1 MVPLVGVMFGNILG
15 SIATFLP
22 INTNWFK
29 NMSAWLQGN
38 FSTVMKGN
46 YEWLFLMI
54 PLWFVIYLFA
64 YHFTVVGMGEAFA
77 NSLGVHYQRIQF

>member
-15 SIATFLP
+15 SIATFFAYQYQLVQ
-22 INTNWFK
+22 

-64 YHFTVVGMGEAFA
+64 YH
-77 NSLGVHYQRIQF
+77 SLSLVWVKHLQIVLASITSEFSF

>member
-1 MVPLVGVMFGNILG
+1 
-15 SIATFLP
+15 
-22 INTNWFK
+22 
-29 NMSAWLQGN
+29 MSAWLQGN

-77 NSLGVHYQRIQF
+77 NSLGVHYREFSFRFDAVALASAIVLLMVGNIPF